1 MFLKNKNLYI
11 SNNIST
17 KFRITS
23 LNVYIINMMYVCIS
37 NHIIMNTYTS
47 ITLDITTPLESDV
60 IPVINS
66 HI

>member
-1 MFLKNKNLYI
+1 
-11 SNNIST
+11 
-17 KFRITS
+17 
-23 LNVYIINMMYVCIS
+23 MMYVCIS